1 MEADKVKKTKIICTM
16 GPNADN
22 EETLRALIEN
32 GMDVARF
39 NFSHGD
45 YEEQKAR
52 MDLLKRVRKEMHRPI
67 AILLDTKGPE
77 IRTGVLENGGKVLLR
92 EGEEFTLT
100 ATEMAGTEKK
110 VYQTYPQLSKDV
122 KPGDTIL
129 IDDGLIGLK
138 VKEIQGK
145 DIVCRVVN
153 GGELGQR
160 KGINVPNVS
169 VNLPGI
175 TAKDKKDIIFGIEQ
189 GIDFIAASFVRNA
202 DAVREIR
209 TILKEHNAEHI
220 EIISKIENSEGIENL
235 DKIIQAS
242 DGIMVARGDMGVEIP
257 AYEVPHVQKMIVEKC
272 NQKYKPVIIA
282 TQMLDSMIRN
292 PRPTRAE
299 VTDVA
304 NAIREGTDA
313 IMLSGETAQGDY
325 PVEAVSTMNR
335 IAQRIESSL
344 EYKAL
349 FVERGIEHM
358 QSRTRAVA
366 HATVQMA
373 WELDVPAIITPT
385 DSGYTTKVVSRYRP
399 KAAIVAYTPHDKVV
413 RQLNLRWGV
422 YPILGTPWK
431 DVDEMIANAASAAV
445 KQGYVKRGD
454 TTIITSGI
462 KLQSKTS
469 VGNNTNM
476 IRVYQ
481 V

>member
-1 MEADKVKKTKIICTM
+1 
-16 GPNADN
+16 
-22 EETLRALIEN
+22 
-32 GMDVARF
+32 
-39 NFSHGD
+39 
-45 YEEQKAR
+45 
-52 MDLLKRVRKEMHRPI
+52 
-67 AILLDTKGPE
+67 
-77 IRTGVLENGGKVLLR
+77 
-92 EGEEFTLT
+92 
-100 ATEMAGTEKK
+100 MAGTEKK

-313 IMLSGETAQGDY
+313 IMLSGETAMGKY
-325 PVEAVSTMNR
+325 PVEALKMMVKIAESTEQYMDYDVLPEYRSLRGDANVSNAVGVAAVRTATNVQAACIVTPTVSGQTARLMSNFR
-335 IAQRIESSL
+335 PAVPIYAVTPNEWAQR
-344 EYKAL
+344 K
-349 FVERGIEHM
+349 M
-358 QSRTRAVA
+358 Q
-366 HATVQMA
+366 
-373 WELDVPAIITPT
+373 L
-385 DSGYTTKVVSRYRP
+385 Y
-399 KAAIVAYTPHDKVV
+399 
-413 RQLNLRWGV
+413 WGV
-422 YPILGTPWK
+422 TPLK
-431 DVDEMIANAASAAV
+431 GYEEDTTEHIISHAMYVV
-445 KQGYVKRGD
+445 KREGYVREGD
-454 TTIITSGI
+454 MVVFTAGDPA
-462 KLQSKTS
+462 
-469 VGNNTNM
+469 TNM
-476 IRVYQ
+476 VKGKGAMTNMMHVIEAK
-481 V
+481 